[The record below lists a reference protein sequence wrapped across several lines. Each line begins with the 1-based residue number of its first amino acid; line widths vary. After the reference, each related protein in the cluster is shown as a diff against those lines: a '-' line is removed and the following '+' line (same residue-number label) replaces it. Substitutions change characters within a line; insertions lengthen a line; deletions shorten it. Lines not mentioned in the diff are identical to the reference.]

1 MTKIACHAYSHGSA
15 LAVLSITQGK
25 KVYHACSQGSA
36 LDEEARARGTSVYLV
51 QRVIPMLPRLLCE
64 KLCSLNSGGA
74 VLLCCA
80 VLCWA
85 VLCCAVT
92 IWLACWTA
100 AGIPTNIFM
109 SHCLPAMSPTA
120 CAFCKQGGNT
130 AAASIACSVHA
141 RTAFVSLQVMKE
153 SHAYIAAVAALRLLP
168 SPCHHSM
175 ISASCHDTAVGSL
188 LVRYALLWQAL
199 KG

>member
-1 MTKIACHAYSHGSA
+1 M
-15 LAVLSITQGK
+15 
-25 KVYHACSQGSA
+25 YHACSQGSA

-74 VLLCCA
+74 VLRCCAGLGCA
-80 VLCWA
+80 VLG
-85 VLCCAVT
+85 CAVT

-109 SHCLPAMSPTA
+109 SHCLPAMSTTA

-130 AAASIACSVHA
+130 AAASIACYCSCSNCLCKLADAERVSCVHCCC
-141 RTAFVSLQVMKE
+141 RCTAT
-153 SHAYIAAVAALRLLP
+153 AAITL
-168 SPCHHSM
+168 SSQ
-175 ISASCHDTAVGSL
+175 HDLSL
-188 LVRYALLWQAL
+188 LS
-199 KG
+199 